1 MWDKPGMEI
10 TGCFLMVLLI
20 TLSNAGGMSGAGS
33 NIPIMLIFFGMN
45 MHVAVPIS
53 AFVAVCATGFRFG
66 INFNVK
72 HPNRP
77 ERNVINYEVVTVTM
91 PLVFLG
97 SLIGVEM
104 GPIIGNTAQMVI
116 FGVVVAW
123 SIYISGKKAFALKRE
138 EDAKAAAD
146 NGEYME
152 LAETAVNDTEGTEA
166 AAAEVAAKVDSFD
179 GEEKQEEN
187 STDPEL
193 MRVKADEDRHVTPR
207 RMLFYFVNFCFL
219 FGA

>member
-45 MHVAVPIS
+45 MHIAVPIS

-104 GPIIGNTAQMVI
+104 GPIIGNTA
-116 FGVVVAW
+116 
-123 SIYISGKKAFALKRE
+123 
-138 EDAKAAAD
+138 
-146 NGEYME
+146 
-152 LAETAVNDTEGTEA
+152 
-166 AAAEVAAKVDSFD
+166 
-179 GEEKQEEN
+179 
-187 STDPEL
+187 
-193 MRVKADEDRHVTPR
+193 
-207 RMLFYFVNFCFL
+207 
-219 FGA
+219 